1 MERFSTKTAD
11 LDHMGHHF
19 GRGTAEKRLDLN
31 IYTGRMMIQKFGRL
45 LPELVGHRLARI
57 GI

>member
-1 MERFSTKTAD
+1 MERFSIKTAN
-11 LDHMGHHF
+11 LDQMGPPF
-19 GRGTAEKRLDLN
+19 WRETAEKRLDLN
-31 IYTGRMMIQKFGRL
+31 IYTGRLMIQKFGRL